1 VKITNYAGI
10 DVGSNAIRL
19 LLMAALDYEGKTHYK
34 KVSLVR
40 VPIRLGQDVFT
51 DGRITD
57 RNADRLVSSMKAFED
72 LMKAHEVEHFRA
84 CATSAMRDA
93 SNGTEIADQIR
104 KESGIELD
112 IISGKE
118 EAEIIYSTHI
128 ENILDKK
135 KNYLYIDVGG
145 GSTEMTLF
153 VGGKAV
159 SMKSFNIGTI
169 RLLNGLVED
178 TDWDEMKTWLKKHRV
193 EFKNLEAIGSGGN
206 INRIYKMNFKTNWQ
220 PLYRDE
226 LVDSTDVIKSMIYEE
241 RLIKLNMNLD
251 RADVVIHAANIFL
264 KVTKWAKIRK
274 IHVPKMG
281 LADGLIRQMHENRR
295 SF

>member
-57 RNADRLVSSMKAFED
+57 RNADRLVSSMTAFED

-241 RLIKLNMNLD
+241 RLIKLNMNID

-295 SF
+295 SL